1 MGGTEIFEPIKF
13 AIDMKI
19 DQSYSKKVFLL
30 TDGGVSKPENVI
42 ELIKDHSDKV
52 KVHTFG
58 LGSGVDKNLVTRA
71 AEAGK
76 GSCSLVRDTNNLK
89 AKVIRAL
96 MKA

>member
-1 MGGTEIFEPIKF
+1 M
-13 AIDMKI
+13 
-19 DQSYSKKVFLL
+19 
-30 TDGGVSKPENVI
+30 
-42 ELIKDHSDKV
+42 

-58 LGSGVDKNLVTRA
+58 IGADVDKNLVKRA

-89 AKVIRAL
+89 AKVISAL